1 MSEFKQNW
9 SAEILREAPMIAPAR
24 QFVYPQFVPGEED
37 AMARGALLLM
47 VRPEGGVSFL
57 ATCARGFAD
66 ERTPTG
72 VYACPNAHEMCAVA
86 GGYAYVVDVR
96 EPARCVFL
104 GLRPVVSVLSAPDL
118 LIFVGFHAVMAWGAD
133 GLAWTTAKLSDEGL
147 RITSTDDG
155 VLRGFGWKMMTDT
168 DVEFAVDLST
178 GKLIV
183 T

>member
-24 QFVYPQFVPGEED
+24 QFVYPQFVAGEED

-47 VRPEGGVSFL
+47 VRPEGAAVFL

-66 ERTPTG
+66 AKAPTG
-72 VYACPNAHEMCAVA
+72 VFACPNADEMCAVA
-86 GGYAYVVDVR
+86 GGYAYIVNVR

-104 GLRPVVSVLSAPDL
+104 ELRPVVEILSAPGL
-118 LIFVGFHAVMAWGAD
+118 LIFVGFHAVVAWGAA

-147 RITSTDDG
+147 RVVSVEDG
-155 VLRGFGWKMMTDT
+155 VLRGFGWKMMTDEE
-168 DVEFAVDLST
+168 VAFAIDLKT
-178 GKLIV
+178 GSLRE
-183 T
+183 